1 MREKRP
7 IVFIAFVAGILFLAC
22 NMFIQSRLDESIR
35 KNKLIDEQFVEGAPP
50 MVAFTTV
57 ALGGF
62 RGLIADFLW
71 LRAISM
77 QDQGKYFEMVQL
89 ASWIMKLQPK
99 STATA
104 AYLAWNMAYNISVTY
119 SSPVDRWRWVNRG
132 LELYHEA
139 LQYNPNDPVLYKEL
153 GWIYQHKLGNILDDA
168 QRYYKYQMALR
179 MIAILGEH
187 YPDWKRLAA
196 APANETA
203 LKAALK
209 PESTFFA
216 EMKEAGYA
224 SFDALS
230 EAFREAGGIFPEKL
244 AAKMKNKD
252 EITLV
257 TDTMRV
263 RWLRDVT
270 MLAPGDILRV
280 NEKYGDLDW
289 FLPESFAIY
298 WAMLGI
304 EKSPDRQSVDCS
316 RMITQSLQVTF
327 TNGRMLLPDGKPT
340 EEFLLIPNFSVA
352 DAVRQS
358 YLDAIKENPDIK
370 SFRDAYENFMSR
382 AITTMYSYGQ
392 YTKAQQ
398 FYDYLTDHKKNRDT
412 RLPFDQYV
420 LKQWQEE
427 IRDAGFKQAN
437 DMISGIIFRS
447 CILLGY
453 GDKTA
458 ADAHLQLARMAY
470 NRYMKDMGT
479 ETRTKLP
486 PFSQMTS
493 EIAQACIRNLPGTIA
508 DRIKAQLLLEAQQA
522 APAGDQGGNKTEGK
536 EQTAPQGAVPAPAN

>member
-7 IVFIAFVAGILFLAC
+7 IVFIAFVAGILFLVC
-22 NMFIQSRLDESIR
+22 NMFIQSRLDNSIR
-35 KNKLIDEQFVEGAPP
+35 ENKLIDEQFVEGAPP

-132 LELYHEA
+132 LDLYHEA

-179 MIAILGEH
+179 MITILGKH
-187 YPDWKRLAA
+187 YPDWKELAA
-196 APANETA
+196 APANEEA

-209 PESTFFA
+209 PESTFFI
-216 EMKEAGYA
+216 ELKETGYE
-224 SFDALS
+224 SLDRLS
-230 EAFREAGGIFPEKL
+230 EAFREADGVFPEKL
-244 AAKMKNKD
+244 AARMKNKD
-252 EITLV
+252 EITLI
-257 TDTMRV
+257 TNYMRV
-263 RWLRDVT
+263 RWLKEVT
-270 MLAPGDILRV
+270 MLSPADVLKV

-289 FLPESFAIY
+289 VLPESFAIY

-327 TNGRMLLPDGKPT
+327 TNGRMLLPDDKPT

-398 FYDYLTDHKKNRDT
+398 FYDYLTDHKKNHAT
-412 RLPFDQYV
+412 RLPFDQFV
-420 LKQWQEE
+420 LKNWQEE

-437 DMISGIIFRS
+437 DMINGMIFRS

-493 EIAQACIRNLPGTIA
+493 EIAQACIRNLPEEIA
-508 DRIKAQLLLEAQQA
+508 SRIKAQLLLEAQQA
-522 APAGDQGGNKTEGK
+522 PSEEKTDSKTESPVSAPVPAG
-536 EQTAPQGAVPAPAN
+536 